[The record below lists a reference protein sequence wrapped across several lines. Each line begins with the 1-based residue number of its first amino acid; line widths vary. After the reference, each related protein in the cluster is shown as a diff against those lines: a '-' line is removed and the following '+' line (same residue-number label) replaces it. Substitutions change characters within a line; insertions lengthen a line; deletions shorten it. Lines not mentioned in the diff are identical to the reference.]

1 MQGWV
6 LSGLQAPPAQR
17 TGNSE
22 RRDLGGEPG
31 PGHHILEARAISP
44 PQHRLPGWPPA
55 PSSYHSAPPTHA
67 CPEPVQRRAAGR
79 LPAGPPSTHHPPREG
94 AGLPPSSPWSSN
106 LQLLSPSSLLP
117 PLPSGVTVQH
127 ITRLCPR
134 CDLAP
139 LLPPFRPLPCSCSG
153 RCISYS
159 QYAFCRLS
167 GCDPGST
174 GAPLNP
180 LPESQAWNLQR
191 RCPQPTLP
199 PVGDPYCFWVGGG
212 ATPRRGGCPGSL
224 AAQTK

>member
-1 MQGWV
+1 ME
-6 LSGLQAPPAQR
+6 SRAQDSTFSR
-17 TGNSE
+17 PELFPHCSTGF
-22 RRDLGGEPG
+22 LGGLLTQQLSPSTSHSRLSRAG
-31 PGHHILEARAISP
+31 PAVGSWASPSMVPSPHTTHRGRGLGSHLRALGPQTCSSSP
-44 PQHRLPGWPPA
+44 PP
-55 PSSYHSAPPTHA
+55 
-67 CPEPVQRRAAGR
+67 
-79 LPAGPPSTHHPPREG
+79 
-94 AGLPPSSPWSSN
+94 
-106 LQLLSPSSLLP
+106 PSSLLP

-139 LLPPFRPLPCSCSG
+139 LLPPFPPLPCSCSG
-153 RCISYS
+153 LCISYS

-174 GAPLNP
+174 CAPLNP
-180 LPESQAWNLQR
+180 LPESQDWNLQR